1 MNQLSTCDSEPV
13 SAITTVARHDVAPGN
28 EQKFVDWA
36 RRVDLASRDFDGYL
50 GMELIRSHGESDS
63 TFFCIF
69 RFDSADNTDTWMNSD
84 TRRRQLADECS
95 FYDAPTDV
103 QSYRSLEYWFA
114 SPKSPGAIPSDN
126 KMALV
131 TLLVIWPLVH
141 FIAPLV
147 GSFIHIDWIAEFV
160 TIGAIVGLMTY
171 IVMPAV
177 VRVLGDW
184 LFR

>member
-1 MNQLSTCDSEPV
+1 MTPST
-13 SAITTVARHDVAPGN
+13 ITTVARHDVPPGK
-28 EQKFVDWA
+28 EQEFTDWA
-36 RRVDLASRDFDGYL
+36 RGIDLESGDFDGYL
-50 GMELIRSHGESDS
+50 GMELIRSYGESDS
-63 TFFCIF
+63 NIFCIF
-69 RFDSADNTDTWMNSD
+69 RFDNPDNADTWMNSNE
-84 TRRRQLADECS
+84 RQRLLADERS
-95 FYDAPTDV
+95 FYRASNDIR
-103 QSYRSLEYWFA
+103 SYRSLGYWFA
-114 SPKSPGAIPSDN
+114 SPRSLGTMPSDN
-126 KMALV
+126 KMAFV

-147 GSFIHIDWIAEFV
+147 GSFIHIDWIAELV